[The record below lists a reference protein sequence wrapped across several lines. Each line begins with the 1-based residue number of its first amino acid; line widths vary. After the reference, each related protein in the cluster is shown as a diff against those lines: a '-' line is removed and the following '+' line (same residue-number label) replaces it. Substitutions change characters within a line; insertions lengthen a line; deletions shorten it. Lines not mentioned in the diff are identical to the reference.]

1 MFGGNESILMN
12 DKSDSD
18 TEEIRM
24 SKRNLKEIELQE
36 NVGLIS
42 NESNNKSKEKH
53 LNLKKE
59 EIEESWTQT
68 VITFGF
74 CFCGLQAAYLTW
86 GVLQELLM
94 STQYN
99 PTENVPDGRFPSATF
114 CVFCNRI
121 FAIVIAAVVCL
132 YKHGQ
137 VSSAAPLWYVSPSSF
152 SNTMS
157 SYCQYASLSFVPFP
171 VQNLFKSMKIIPVM
185 LMGKLLKGSTYPWI
199 QYGEAALITLGV
211 IIFSQSSNN
220 SSKGHGHL
228 RYLSETTSTS
238 TTDGSN
244 SIVGDSHDVVNPFG
258 FLLLFGYIFFDCFTS
273 QWQSKVYTE
282 YGKIDSYHMMFGVN
296 FWSIIFTSFYLLTSG
311 ELWLVLEFLESN
323 ERAAYYSILTGIMSA
338 MGQLFIFYTI
348 KRFGPVALTIIM
360 TTRQMF
366 SMIISSIMF
375 GHTMG
380 SIAIAGEC
388 LVFGTVAAGVYRQ
401 YREKAAKAAA
411 AGGGDSDSGSG
422 SNTIYKR
429 IEKDEK

>member
-1 MFGGNESILMN
+1 MN
-12 DKSDSD
+12 IVDELNK
-18 TEEIRM
+18 EEIEM

-36 NVGLIS
+36 NIGLIS
-42 NESNNKSKEKH
+42 NKNNDESKEKH
-53 LNLKKE
+53 SNIDNKE
-59 EIEESWTQT
+59 VEESWIQT
-68 VITFGF
+68 VTTFAF

-121 FAIVIAAVVCL
+121 FAIIIAVTVCL
-132 YKHGQ
+132 YKHGK
-137 VSSAAPLWYVSPSSF
+137 VSSAAPLWYISPSSF

-157 SYCQYASLSFVPFP
+157 SYCQYASLSYVPFP

-185 LMGKLLKGSTYPWI
+185 LMGKLLKGTTYPWI
-199 QYGEAALITLGV
+199 QFVEASLITLGV
-211 IIFSQSSNN
+211 VIFSQSSNN

-228 RYLSETTSTS
+228 RHLSVTSS
-238 TTDGSN
+238 TDSSSSSGVS
-244 SIVGDSHDVVNPFG
+244 SDSHDVVNPFG
-258 FLLLFGYIFFDCFTS
+258 FFLLFGYIFFDCFTS

-296 FWSIIFTSFYLLTSG
+296 FWSILFTSFYLLTSG
-311 ELWLVLEFLESN
+311 EIWLVIEFLEAN
-323 ERAAYYSILTGIMSA
+323 EQAVYYSIFTGVMSA

-366 SMIISSIMF
+366 SMIISSMLF

-380 SIAIAGEC
+380 LTAIAGES
-388 LVFGTVAAGVYRQ
+388 LVFTTVAAGVYRQ
-401 YREKAAKAAA
+401 YREKAAKAAT
-411 AGGGDSDSGSG
+411 
-422 SNTIYKR
+422 SNASSSNNKAS
-429 IEKDEK
+429 IEKEDK